1 MRVRMMRQVLM
12 QAITNERAHGD
23 VDLNL
28 THQLAVVHD
37 AGEQTG
43 EHQPYR
49 YLGIDAGPR
58 SSSQSQ
64 SETSSQPRQVEHAV
78 DAYQHVVIRNE
89 LPERPCDEELRFM
102 PLLAPEH
109 IPLSPTPNH

>member
-12 QAITNERAHGD
+12 QAITNERADGD
-23 VDLNL
+23 VDFNL

-49 YLGIDAGPR
+49 YLGIDAGPTIIKPITIGDFLSATTGR
-58 SSSQSQ
+58 ARRRRV
-64 SETSSQPRQVEHAV
+64 PARGH
-78 DAYQHVVIRNE
+78 
-89 LPERPCDEELRFM
+89 PE
-102 PLLAPEH
+102 
-109 IPLSPTPNH
+109 

>member
-12 QAITNERAHGD
+12 QAITNERADGD
-23 VDLNL
+23 VDLSL

-49 YLGIDAGPR
+49 YLGIDAGADDHQGNHNRRLPLSHDR
-58 SSSQSQ
+58 SSTPSTR
-64 SETSSQPRQVEHAV
+64 TSTWSSG
-78 DAYQHVVIRNE
+78 
-89 LPERPCDEELRFM
+89 M
-102 PLLAPEH
+102 
-109 IPLSPTPNH
+109 S